1 MGEQNSSSQL
11 NDHIGAA
18 NKVDV
23 IVIGAGAAGLFAAIE
38 AGKRGR
44 KVVVFDHAKRLGGKI
59 LMSGGG
65 RCNFTNMYASHENF
79 ICENPHFCKSA
90 LSQYTQWDFISL
102 VNEHGIDYHEKTLG
116 QLFCDHSAKDI
127 VEMLLTECKKAKV
140 IIKNRTEIL
149 DLTAIDDSELNDGT
163 ECRYS
168 VTTSQG
174 RYHCESLVV
183 ATGGLSMPKL
193 GATPY
198 GYRIAE
204 QFGLPII
211 PTKAALVP
219 FTLHE
224 QDKAVI
230 GELSGISVDANAS
243 CNNMNFNE
251 NILFTHRGLS
261 GPAVLQISSYWDPGQ
276 AVEFNLFPN
285 GDLLADLQQQ
295 QNDTPDTQLST
306 ALAKHYS
313 KRFVQAALPYFDIAN
328 KPLKQYNPKELENA
342 AEAFTQWQIKPNGT
356 EGYRTA
362 EVTLGGVDTDYISSK
377 TMEVKKQPGL
387 YFVGEVLDVTG
398 WLGGYNFQWAWSS
411 GFVAGQVV

>member
-1 MGEQNSSSQL
+1 MQEVS
-11 NDHIGAA
+11 A
-18 NKVDV
+18 NQQADV
-23 IVIGAGAAGLFAAIE
+23 IVIGAGAAGLFCAIE

-44 KVVVFDHAKRLGGKI
+44 KVVVIDHAKRLGGKI

-90 LSQYTQWDFISL
+90 LSQYTQWDFIAL
-102 VNEHGIDYHEKTLG
+102 VNEHGIAYHEKTLG

-127 VEMLLTECKKAKV
+127 VDMLLAECKKANV
-140 IIKNRTEIL
+140 VIKNRTEVSTVAEVT
-149 DLTAIDDSELNDGT
+149 DT
-163 ECRYS
+163 EGFRYA
-168 VTTSQG
+168 VETSQG
-174 RYHCESLVV
+174 TMLCESLVI

-198 GYRIAE
+198 GYKVAE

-230 GELSGISVDANAS
+230 GELSGISVDANAQ
-243 CNNMNFNE
+243 CNKVNFNE

-261 GPAVLQISSYWDPGQ
+261 GPAVLQISSYWEPGQ

-285 GDLLADLQQQ
+285 GDLLNDLQQQ
-295 QNDTPDTQLST
+295 QQDSPDTQLST
-306 ALAKHYS
+306 ALSKHYP
-313 KRFVQAALPYFDIAN
+313 KRFVTAALPYFDVAN
-328 KPLKQYNPKELENA
+328 KPLKQYTPKELASA
-342 AEAFTQWQIKPNGT
+342 AEAFTQWQLKPNGT

-362 EVTLGGVDTDYISSK
+362 EVTLGGVNTDYISSK
-377 TMEVKKQPGL
+377 TMEVKQQKGL
-387 YFVGEVLDVTG
+387 FFIGEVLDVTG

-411 GFVAGQVV
+411 GYVAGQVV